1 MSRSVGGC
9 VDAPSPEKRTQFSVR
24 KSCAI
29 EDGKHW
35 TGSAAASPDAQD
47 TSGQL

>member
-1 MSRSVGGC
+1 M
-9 VDAPSPEKRTQFSVR
+9 DAPFPEKRTQFSVR

-35 TGSAAASPDAQD
+35 TGCAAASAGAQD
-47 TSGQL
+47 TSGQLSHSG

>member
-1 MSRSVGGC
+1 MGGC
-9 VDAPSPEKRTQFSVR
+9 VDAPSPEERVQFSVR
-24 KSCAI
+24 KSFAT

-47 TSGQL
+47 TSEQL